1 VGKVF
6 VCMRDREG
14 FMYACTRIYVCIR
27 ICFCKCMGW
36 GRGGRVRVNMRTLHM
51 CVWGMCKIEGGKKE
65 EVGWG
70 KKEEVGWGK
79 KEEVGWGKKEEVGWS
94 EGDRGVGRAE

>member
-1 VGKVF
+1 
-6 VCMRDREG
+6 
-14 FMYACTRIYVCIR
+14 
-27 ICFCKCMGW
+27 
-36 GRGGRVRVNMRTLHM
+36 MRTLHM

-70 KKEEVGWGK
+70 KKEEVGW
-79 KEEVGWGKKEEVGWS
+79 S